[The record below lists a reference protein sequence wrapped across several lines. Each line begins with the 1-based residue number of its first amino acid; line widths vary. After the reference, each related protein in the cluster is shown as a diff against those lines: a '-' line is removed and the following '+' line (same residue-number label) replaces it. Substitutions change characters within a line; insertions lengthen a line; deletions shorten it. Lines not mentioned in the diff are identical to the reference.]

1 MFSPRAARGLRQRA
15 TMVDLDREESELL
28 ESCDRDE
35 WEPVPNLA
43 AEGARYAGYARETL
57 RKDKRLNLRI
67 SSRDLEALQKRAV
80 EEGIPY
86 QTMAASIL
94 HKYVSGR
101 LQERDG

>member
-1 MFSPRAARGLRQRA
+1 MI
-15 TMVDLDREESELL
+15 DLDDEERELNDSY
-28 ESCDRDE
+28 DRDE
-35 WEPVPNLA
+35 WEPVPHLA
-43 AEGARYAGYARETL
+43 AEKARYAGYARETI

-86 QTMAASIL
+86 QTLAASIL

-101 LQERDG
+101 LQERTR

>member
-1 MFSPRAARGLRQRA
+1 MA
-15 TMVDLDREESELL
+15 DLDDEENELL
-28 ESCDRDE
+28 ESYDRDE
-35 WEPVPNLA
+35 WQPLPNLA
-43 AEGARYAGYARETL
+43 AEKARYAGYARETQ

-86 QTMAASIL
+86 QTLAASIL

-101 LQERDG
+101 LTVREG